1 MEVKSIEKT
10 QKEFMANGHKYFLVD
25 KIPVSRF
32 KEYEKLVPRLTF
44 GIGFDEIFS
53 SLKKAYS
60 SLNTPQPKPL
70 DAGIIIHNLMNGIA
84 DVNNSKRV
92 HPALMMAAL
101 VINREGEDATK
112 YDEQTMLDKVND
124 WTVEGLDMM
133 SFFDLSLTSIHGF
146 RETLVK
152 YTQTQAEMLIKGE
165 DKKAK
170 V

>member
-44 GIGFDEIFS
+44 GIGFDEIFT

-60 SLNTPQPKPL
+60 SLNRPTPKPL

-101 VINREGEDATK
+101 MVNREGEDGTK
-112 YDEQTMLDKVND
+112 YDEQLMIEKVND

-133 SFFDLSLTSIHGF
+133 SFFDLSLNFIQGF
-146 RETLVK
+146 RETSAK
-152 YTQTQAEMLIKGE
+152 YTQ
-165 DKKAK
+165 K
-170 V
+170 VEEEKQK